1 MWQKGLIFIGGVA
14 VGSAVTYLLMKNKM
28 ERDLEAQIEDVK
40 RVYYDDDEDV
50 AEIEV
55 EENEEKPI
63 IQAMDPEVAKKL
75 SIENMKKKD
84 DLFHVEKLISEES
97 YRTNYNA
104 FSKPMPEEEL
114 TDMGSGA
121 DDEDDDDDDG
131 ISDLYPREVAQD
143 APYVISQEE
152 FINGNKFYDKT
163 TLNYYD
169 DGILE
174 DEITEEII
182 DDIDA
187 AIGRDSLTK
196 FGEYEDDVVFV
207 RNDRISTDYEVVR
220 QYRDF
225 AKIPP
230 EDPD

>member
-1 MWQKGLIFIGGVA
+1 MWQKGLIFIGGAA
-14 VGSAVTYLLMKNKM
+14 VGGAVVYLCMKGWM
-28 ERDLEAQIEDVK
+28 EKQIEEQVADVK
-40 RVYYDDDEDV
+40 RVYYSDDQD
-50 AEIEV
+50 AGEIETEETPKEESKTV
-55 EENEEKPI
+55 EV
-63 IQAMDPEVAKKL
+63 MDPEVAKKL

-84 DLFHVEKLISEES
+84 NLFHVEKLIDDNG

-104 FSKPMPEEEL
+104 FSKPMPEEEIS
-114 TDMGSGA
+114 DM
-121 DDEDDDDDDG
+121 DDDDDDDD
-131 ISDLYPREVAQD
+131 DLGYDHPREGLED
-143 APYVISQEE
+143 RPYTISQDE

-163 TLNYYD
+163 TLNFYD

-182 DDIDA
+182 EDIDA

-196 FGEYEDDVVFV
+196 FGEYEEDVVFV
-207 RNDRISTDYEVVR
+207 RNDRLSTDYEVVR

-230 EDPD
+230 DDSD

>member
-14 VGSAVTYLLMKNKM
+14 VGGAVIYLCMKGWM
-28 ERDLEAQIEDVK
+28 EKQIEEQVADVK
-40 RVYYDDDEDV
+40 RVYYSDDQDV
-50 AEIEV
+50 GEIEV
-55 EENEEKPI
+55 EETPEEKSKTVEV
-63 IQAMDPEVAKKL
+63 MDPEVAKKL

-84 DLFHVEKLISEES
+84 NLFHVEKLINDNG

-104 FSKPMPEEEL
+104 FSKPMPEEEIS
-114 TDMGSGA
+114 DM
-121 DDEDDDDDDG
+121 DDDDDLGYDH
-131 ISDLYPREVAQD
+131 PREGLED
-143 APYVISQEE
+143 RPYTISQDE
-152 FINGNKFYDKT
+152 FVNGNKFYDKT
-163 TLNYYD
+163 TLNFYD

-182 DDIDA
+182 EDIDA

-196 FGEYEDDVVFV
+196 FGEYEEDVVFV
-207 RNDRISTDYEVVR
+207 RNDRLSTDYEVVR

-230 EDPD
+230 DDSD

>member
-55 EENEEKPI
+55 EDKPV

-121 DDEDDDDDDG
+121 DDEDDDDDDDG

-174 DEITEEII
+174 DEIT
-182 DDIDA
+182 
-187 AIGRDSLTK
+187 
-196 FGEYEDDVVFV
+196 
-207 RNDRISTDYEVVR
+207 
-220 QYRDF
+220 
-225 AKIPP
+225 
-230 EDPD
+230 